1 MQKTYIKLQL
11 VLFVC
16 EYGGGGFGEFLGWG
30 WGLNAPAHP
39 SATILWPCLTCSTS
53 HYFFLFFFL
62 LLPLCCFFFSAFS
75 PWLFSFFFFLLSHL
89 FLFSFLFLSFC
100 FSFFLFFFSLSSSS
114 LKSSEIPPDLPSSG
128 ATRYYRMYR
137 SGRQYRNPFN
147 LVHGFPTA
155 LACEAK
161 RRR

>member
-1 MQKTYIKLQL
+1 MRLGVECPCPPVCNNIVTLPH
-11 VLFVC
+11 LFH
-16 EYGGGGFGEFLGWG
+16 FSLFLP
-30 WGLNAPAHP
+30 L
-39 SATILWPCLTCSTS
+39 
-53 HYFFLFFFL
+53 FFLR